1 MASGAVSLQPQLALP
16 CSAPA
21 STGNRMSASP
31 ALIRMGEGLL
41 SGWFGTISMMHFD
54 SLGQTYALNPHEK
67 GSFEWRGSP
76 QQPSKG
82 FRANSGV

>member
-1 MASGAVSLQPQLALP
+1 MASGAGSLQPQPALP
-16 CSAPA
+16 GSAPA
-21 STGNRMSASP
+21 SPGSRMSASP
-31 ALIRMGEGLL
+31 ASIRAGEGLL

-54 SLGQTYALNPHEK
+54 SLGQAYALNPHEK

-82 FRANSGV
+82 FGANSGI